1 MISEFSIS
9 VGTINV
15 NDSKSI
21 PAIRV
26 RGEIDIYTCGELR
39 KTLATTLENSSHDF
53 LLNLE
58 HVQYI
63 DSTGL
68 GTIAHSAQQIQASNG
83 KIYVV
88 CTKPQIKKIFEV
100 SGLLRKNIAIYESED
115 SLSVTVENHIG

>member
-1 MISEFSIS
+1 MITEFSIDVDS
-9 VGTINV
+9 INLEGA
-15 NDSKSI
+15 KTL

-26 RGEIDIYTCGELR
+26 RGEIDIYTCSELR
-39 KTLATTLENSSHDF
+39 KTLATVLEDSSHDI

-68 GTIAHSAQQIQASNG
+68 GTIAHSAQQIQTNNG
-83 KIYVV
+83 QVFII

-100 SGLLRKNIAIYESED
+100 SGLLSKNITMYESED
-115 SLSVTVENHIG
+115 QLSVPVGN